1 MKKVMLVAGFAA
13 LSLVACNKKEDA
25 SSRIGN
31 NVTATEPVTT
41 NAETPAT
48 TQPNATIGT
57 AEAPATASTT
67 PQNGYPK
74 IAFNKTTHDFGDLK
88 KGSKG
93 EYEFIIKNEGT
104 VDLVIIDAKASCG
117 CTVPEKP
124 TAPIKPGKSDKL
136 KVVFSA
142 NSPGL
147 QNKNIT
153 LTTNTQAGS
162 EMLTIKANVI
172 E

>member
-1 MKKVMLVAGFAA
+1 MFAAGFAA
-13 LSLVACNKKEDA
+13 LSLIACNKKEDA
-25 SSRIGN
+25 SSRI
-31 NVTATEPVTT
+31 
-41 NAETPAT
+41 
-48 TQPNATIGT
+48 QDD
-57 AEAPATASTT
+57 ASTT
-67 PQNGYPK
+67 TETTTTTTTTDGVAQTTTSANSQTGFPK
-74 IAFNKTTHDFGDLK
+74 IAFNETTHDFGELK

-93 EYEFIIKNEGT
+93 EVEFEIKNEGT

-124 TAPIKPGKSDKL
+124 EHPIKPGESAKM

-147 QNKNIT
+147 QSKNIT
-153 LTTNTQAGS
+153 LTTNTEAGS
-162 EMLTIKANVI
+162 EVLTVKANVT

>member
-1 MKKVMLVAGFAA
+1 MLMAGFAA

-25 SSRIGN
+25 SSRVQETTSTTTETTTTASSANGATETATSN
-31 NVTATEPVTT
+31 NVQT
-41 NAETPAT
+41 
-48 TQPNATIGT
+48 GF
-57 AEAPATASTT
+57 
-67 PQNGYPK
+67 PK
-74 IAFNKTTHDFGDLK
+74 IAFNETTHDFGDVK
-88 KGSKG
+88 KGSKS
-93 EYEFIIKNEGT
+93 EVEFEIRNEGT

-124 TAPIKPGKSDKL
+124 QDPIKPGSSAKM

-147 QNKNIT
+147 QSKNVT
-153 LTTNTQAGS
+153 LTTNTEAGS
-162 EMLTIKANVI
+162 EVLTVKANVK

>member
-1 MKKVMLVAGFAA
+1 MKKLMLVAGFAA

-31 NVTATEPVTT
+31 NVTAAEPTAT
-41 NAETPAT
+41 NNTPAT
-48 TQPNATIGT
+48 TQPNAAAGAPETT
-57 AEAPATASTT
+57 ATTANET

-93 EYEFIIKNEGT
+93 EFEFIIKNEGT
-104 VDLVIIDAKASCG
+104 VDLVVIDAKASCG

-124 TAPIKPGKSDKL
+124 TAPIKPGKSDKM

-147 QNKNIT
+147 QSKNIT

>member
-1 MKKVMLVAGFAA
+1 MRKLMFVAGLAA
-13 LSLVACNKKEDA
+13 LSLTACNKKEDA

-31 NVTATEPVTT
+31 
-41 NAETPAT
+41 
-48 TQPNATIGT
+48 
-57 AEAPATASTT
+57 TASTT
-67 PQNGYPK
+67 TTETTSTTETDANGAAETTTSTSTQTGFPK
-74 IAFNKTTHDFGDLK
+74 IAFNETTHDFGELK

-93 EYEFIIKNEGT
+93 EVEFEIKNEGT

-124 TAPIKPGKSDKL
+124 NEPIKPGKSAKM

-142 NSPGL
+142 NSLGA
-147 QNKNIT
+147 QSKTVT
-153 LTTNTQAGS
+153 LTTNTEAGS
-162 EMLTIKANVI
+162 EILTVKANVT